1 MAIDDV
7 TTTTEDGVPSI
18 RLNISGR
25 TVYAAL
31 KNLLVQH
38 YGLTPESV
46 LATITKAA
54 NVDSVVRTWLN
65 GENVRNFVAKVA
77 KEVVEK
83 MAERIIR
90 DEVRLLTNG
99 RIKITVEPGT

>member
-1 MAIDDV
+1 MADEV
-7 TTTTEDGVPSI
+7 TTTTEDGTPSI

-38 YGLTPESV
+38 YNITPARVVEM
-46 LATITKAA
+46 ITKGAD
-54 NVDSVVRTWLN
+54 VESVVRAWMN
-65 GENVRNFVAKVA
+65 GQHIREFVGRIA
-77 KEVVEK
+77 KETVEK

-90 DEVRLLTNG
+90 DEVRALTNN
-99 RIKITVEPGT
+99 RIKITIGD